1 MTNEQLKMLR
11 ALIQGEIEYMQRA
24 EQNFWGSFDQ
34 GKLND
39 KGWEAF
45 TKTFAAQ
52 NDD

>member
-11 ALIQGEIEYMQRA
+11 ALIQGEIEYMQQA